1 MNKADTL
8 KKYIETESFEE
19 LNALNSQLIFWVDWR
34 EEDDAIVEYCEKC
47 LNTGTL
53 NAEIVY
59 NGDVLLLTIDYKGN
73 TFTEKIIDRDP
84 TLIFLNRVLQPDYE
98 IRFCKGSD
106 GSDTLAFLPLS
117 KSEWLELENIHGK
130 EKVNNLF
137 EVINEDTQMFSKEW
151 DFELE

>member
-19 LNALNSQLIFWVDWR
+19 LSALKSQMIFWVDWR
-34 EEDDAIVEYCEKC
+34 EEDDVIVEYCEKC

-53 NAEIVY
+53 HAEMGY
-59 NGDVLLLTIDYKGN
+59 SGDELLLTINYKDQA
-73 TFTEKIIDRDP
+73 FTEKVIDRDP
-84 TLIFLNRVLQPDYE
+84 TLIFLNRILQPDYE

-117 KSEWLELENIHGK
+117 KAEWAELENIHGK
-130 EKVNNLF
+130 EKLERLF
-137 EVINEDTQMFSKEW
+137 ETINENTQMFSKEW

>member
-1 MNKADTL
+1 MNKVDTL

-19 LNALNSQLIFWVDWR
+19 LNALNNQHIFWVDWR

-47 LNTGTL
+47 LQTDAL
-53 NAEIVY
+53 KAEMAYSGEDIF
-59 NGDVLLLTIDYKGN
+59 LTIQYKDQ
-73 TFTEKIIDRDP
+73 TFREKVIDRDP

-117 KSEWLELENIHGK
+117 KEEWEELERNHGK
-130 EKVNNLF
+130 EKLDRLF
-137 EVINEDTQMFSKEW
+137 EVIHQDTQMFSKEW
-151 DFELE
+151 DFEFE

>member
-19 LNALNSQLIFWVDWR
+19 LSALNSQLIFWVDWR

-47 LNTGTL
+47 INTGTL
-53 NAEIVY
+53 NAEMGY
-59 NGDVLLLTIDYKGN
+59 SGDELLLTIKYKDQV
-73 TFTEKIIDRDP
+73 FTEKVMDRDP

-117 KSEWLELENIHGK
+117 KAEWLELENIHGK
-130 EKVNNLF
+130 EKLDDLF
-137 EVINEDTQMFSKEW
+137 EVINQDTQMFSKEW
-151 DFELE
+151 DFE

>member
-1 MNKADTL
+1 MKKTDVL
-8 KKYIETESFEE
+8 KKYIESESFEE
-19 LNALNSQLIFWVDWR
+19 LSALNSQLIFWVDWR

-47 LNTGTL
+47 LNTGMLYT
-53 NAEIVY
+53 EMVY
-59 NGDVLLLTIDYKGN
+59 SGEDIFLTINYKGN
-73 TFTEKIIDRDP
+73 VFTEKIIDRDP
-84 TLIFLNRVLQPDYE
+84 TLIFLNRILQPDYE

-130 EKVNNLF
+130 EKVNSLF

>member
-8 KKYIETESFEE
+8 KKYIETESFDE
-19 LNALNSQLIFWVDWR
+19 LSALNSQLIFWVDWR

-59 NGDVLLLTIDYKGN
+59 NGDELLLTIDYKGN
-73 TFTEKIIDRDP
+73 VFTEKIIDRDP
-84 TLIFLNRVLQPDYE
+84 TLIFLNRILQPDYE

-130 EKVNNLF
+130 EKVNSLF

>member
-1 MNKADTL
+1 MKKTDVL
-8 KKYIETESFEE
+8 KKYIESESLEE
-19 LNALNSQLIFWVDWR
+19 LSALNSQLIFWGDWR

-47 LNTGTL
+47 LNIGMLYT
-53 NAEIVY
+53 EMVY
-59 NGDVLLLTIDYKGN
+59 SGEDIFLTINYKGN
-73 TFTEKIIDRDP
+73 VFTEKIIDRDP
-84 TLIFLNRVLQPDYE
+84 TLIFLNRILQPDYE

-130 EKVNNLF
+130 EKVNSLF

>member
-1 MNKADTL
+1 MNKIDTL

-19 LNALNSQLIFWVDWR
+19 LNALNNQHIFWVDWR

-47 LNTGTL
+47 LHTDAL
-53 NAEIVY
+53 KAEMNY
-59 NGDVLLLTIDYKGN
+59 SGDDIFLTITYKDQ
-73 TFTEKIIDRDP
+73 TFKEKVIDRDP

-117 KSEWLELENIHGK
+117 KAEWVELESIHGK
-130 EKVNNLF
+130 EKLDRLF
-137 EVINEDTQMFSKEW
+137 EIIHQETQMFSKEW
-151 DFELE
+151 DFEFE